1 MMSEE
6 PRIPQNEGKVTPFS
20 IENASEICCT
30 EDATKNKQVYI
41 AIKESIEPGGT
52 KKYRAHVTIDSVKFS
67 MPGTTDGTTKDF
79 TLHRDTAS
87 VAMNAGGQ
95 KVEII
100 TGGARVVGINFAKK

>member
-1 MMSEE
+1 MAEDAKVSL
-6 PRIPQNEGKVTPFS
+6 NDSKVTPFS

-30 EDATKNKQVYI
+30 EDATKSKQVLI
-41 AIKESIEPGGT
+41 AIRENIETGGS

-67 MPGTTDGTTKDF
+67 IPGTTDGTTKDF
-79 TLHRDTAS
+79 TLHRETAS